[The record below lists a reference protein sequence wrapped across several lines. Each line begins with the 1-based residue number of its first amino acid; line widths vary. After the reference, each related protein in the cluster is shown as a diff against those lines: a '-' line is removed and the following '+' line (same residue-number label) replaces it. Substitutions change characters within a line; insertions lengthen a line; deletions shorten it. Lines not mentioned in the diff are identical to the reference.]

1 MDKEED
7 ETTLFGAQVTPQS
20 RMKDI
25 FKRYTCLQKVG
36 QINGENLELRS
47 WIETLERRRRKEGLA
62 IVKLFF
68 FLLI

>member
-20 RMKDI
+20 RMRDI
-25 FKRYTCLQKVG
+25 FKRSTCLQKVG
-36 QINGENLELRS
+36 QINGENFELRS

-62 IVKLFF
+62 IVFVFF
-68 FLLI
+68 Y